1 MPLADGAVLVTWVNR
16 GIGQALVDEALRKGA
31 KCVYAGTRQPSAHA
45 DGRVTLLTLDV
56 TSATQIQA
64 AVESVAS
71 PDLLINNAGV
81 ALYDDLRDRTALEK
95 HLAINLFGTYGVT
108 QAFVPMSASVA
119 ESWQGGA
126 AKTLERQN
134 SALPEAEAVKS

>member
-1 MPLADGAVLVTWVNR
+1 VTHAARRRAVLVTWVNR
-16 GIGQALVDEALRKGA
+16 GIGQALVDEALRRGS

-81 ALYDDLRDRTALEK
+81 ALYD
-95 HLAINLFGTYGVT
+95 GVT